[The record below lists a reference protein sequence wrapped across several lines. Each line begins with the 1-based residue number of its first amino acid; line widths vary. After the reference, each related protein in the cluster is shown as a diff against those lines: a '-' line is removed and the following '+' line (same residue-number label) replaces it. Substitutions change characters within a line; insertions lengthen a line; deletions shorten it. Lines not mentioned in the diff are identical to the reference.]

1 MINNNNNYYDNIS
14 EEFKE
19 LSKNKIN
26 YLTTINYLA
35 KNNIKDG
42 LLLDIGSGNGQRLK
56 KIIEDKDVVVNIVES
71 SSRMVKEALK
81 IFDKSLIYNC
91 SFENFNIKKKYTTVL
106 ALWNVLGHVDDRVEF
121 LRRVA
126 LFLEDNGVFIF
137 DVNNRYNI
145 KQYGLRYFLIN
156 ILKDILNIS
165 NSGYFNIEFGGVK
178 TSVYIYNEA
187 ELLRDLRLSGLKVI
201 DIKYIDYNSGAIIKT
216 KFMGQIFMVVAKI

>member
-1 MINNNNNYYDNIS
+1 
-14 EEFKE
+14 
-19 LSKNKIN
+19 
-26 YLTTINYLA
+26 
-35 KNNIKDG
+35 
-42 LLLDIGSGNGQRLK
+42 
-56 KIIEDKDVVVNIVES
+56 
-71 SSRMVKEALK
+71 
-81 IFDKSLIYNC
+81 
-91 SFENFNIKKKYTTVL
+91 
-106 ALWNVLGHVDDRVEF
+106 LGHVDDRVEF